1 MQAEQSDQEEGG
13 AVGLAE
19 TCAVRDNILNKV
31 FYKLRHFDHFKTL
44 YMQVEQSGLVKGEA
58 LNKDGEK
65 RGNILVK
72 VID

>member
-1 MQAEQSDQEEGG
+1 MQAEQSDQE